1 MALWNYKVINK
12 TPSSYPAVMWHSQE
26 CHSWVICVL
35 GTYNKSCS
43 NPILTAKT
51 NANKDVGSYLSIR
64 CQWNLARVISESL
77 TVSRFLLTYLEA
89 SEIS

>member
-12 TPSSYPAVMWHSQE
+12 TPSSYPAVMRHSQE
-26 CHSWVICVL
+26 CHSWDHTIKVAL
-35 GTYNKSCS
+35 KKT
-43 NPILTAKT
+43 NPVLTAKT
-51 NANKDVGSYLSIR
+51 KANKDVGSYLSIR
-64 CQWNLARVISESL
+64 SQWNLTRVISESL